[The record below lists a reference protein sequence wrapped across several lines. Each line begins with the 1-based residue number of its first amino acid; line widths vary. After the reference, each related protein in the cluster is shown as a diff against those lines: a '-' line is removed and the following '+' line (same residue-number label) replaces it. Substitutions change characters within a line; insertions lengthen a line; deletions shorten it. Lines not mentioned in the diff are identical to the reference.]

1 MNNRQPIPA
10 FLGIAAALVLAIICG
25 STTTLHAGV
34 ASFQGLGDLPGGE
47 FFSEAFG
54 ISGDGQVVV
63 GWSHSTSDHQAREAF
78 RWTATE
84 GMVGLNNPGADPAV
98 YSRAIAASHDG
109 SVIVG
114 RRDLAFLW
122 TAEDGMVF
130 LDDLT
135 PGDLNAFRANGVSAD
150 GSVIVGNALGDTP
163 MEAYRW
169 TAQSGAVG
177 LGFLAEA
184 KVMPDSSAAAVS
196 ADGLIVTGQGLSGP
210 PDVEAF
216 RWTLK
221 TGMVG
226 LGGLT
231 KLPLGF
237 SYALGFG
244 ISADGS
250 TIVGQARTV
259 EFEEAF
265 RWTAETGLESLDP
278 LHGTTFFSTARDA
291 SADGSIIVGLGEGFR
306 AMIWDEVH
314 GMRDLQDLL
323 ENEHGLDLSGWTLGT
338 VYGISD
344 DGTHLA
350 GNGINPKGDREAWL
364 ATLPRTNIPGQCDA
378 DVNGDGVTNVLDLID
393 LLLCFGLP
401 ATPGCETE
409 DVNEDG
415 TVNVLDL
422 IDLLLV
428 FGAMCP

>member
-1 MNNRQPIPA
+1 MSTLPCCLI
-10 FLGIAAALVLAIICG
+10 GLV
-25 STTTLHAGV
+25 TFGV
-34 ASFQGLGDLPGGE
+34 AGGGATFTPLGDLPGGE
-47 FFSEAFG
+47 FFSAAFG

-63 GWSHSTSDHQAREAF
+63 GWSDSTSDHQAREAF

-114 RRDLAFLW
+114 SRDFAFLW
-122 TAEDGMVF
+122 TAEGGMVF

-135 PGDLNAFRANGVSAD
+135 PGDLTPFTANGVSAD
-150 GSVIVGNALGDTP
+150 GSVIVGNAFSDTAT
-163 MEAYRW
+163 EAYRW

-177 LGFLAEA
+177 LGFLS
-184 KVMPDSSAAAVS
+184 KVILDSGAAAVS
-196 ADGLIVTGQGLSGP
+196 ADGLIVTGQSMSVP
-210 PDVEAF
+210 FDVEAI
-216 RWTLK
+216 RWTLE

-226 LGGLT
+226 LGVLT
-231 KLPLGF
+231 ELPLGAF
-237 SYALGFG
+237 YALGFG

-265 RWTAETGLESLDP
+265 HWTAETGLESLDP

-291 SADGSIIVGLGEGFR
+291 SADGSIIVGLGEGLR

-323 ENEHGLDLSGWTLGT
+323 ENEHGLDLSGWTLQI
-338 VYGISD
+338 VFGISD

-364 ATLPRTNIPGQCDA
+364 VTLPRTDIPGQCDA
-378 DVNGDGVTNVLDLID
+378 DVNGDGSVNVLDLID
-393 LLLCFGLP
+393 LLLCFGQP
-401 ATPGCETE
+401 AIPGCVGE
-409 DVNEDG
+409 DINNDG
-415 TVNVLDL
+415 TVDVLDL
-422 IDLLLV
+422 IDLLLA
-428 FGAMCP
+428 FGATSP

>member
-1 MNNRQPIPA
+1 MSTLPCWII
-10 FLGIAAALVLAIICG
+10 GLA
-25 STTTLHAGV
+25 TLGV
-34 ASFQGLGDLPGGE
+34 AGGGATFTPLGDLPGGE
-47 FFSEAFG
+47 FFSHAFG

-63 GWSHSTSDHQAREAF
+63 GWSDSTSGHQAREAF

-114 RRDLAFLW
+114 SRDLAFLW
-122 TAEDGMVF
+122 TAEGGMVF

-135 PGDLNAFRANGVSAD
+135 PGDLNAFAANGVSAD
-150 GSVIVGNALGDTP
+150 GSVLVGNAFRHTA

-177 LGFLAEA
+177 LGFLS
-184 KVMPDSSAAAVS
+184 KVISDSGAAAVS
-196 ADGLIVTGQGLSGP
+196 ADGLIVTGQSMSGP

-231 KLPLGF
+231 KLPPGF
-237 SYALGFG
+237 FYALGFG

-250 TIVGQARTV
+250 TIVGQAATV
-259 EFEEAF
+259 ECEEAF
-265 RWTAETGLESLDP
+265 RWTAETGLESIDP

-291 SADGSIIVGLGEGFR
+291 SADGSIIVGLGEGLR

-323 ENEHGLDLSGWTLGT
+323 ENEHGLDLPGWTLGT

-364 ATLPRTNIPGQCDA
+364 ATLPRTGIPGQCDA
-378 DVNGDGVTNVLDLID
+378 DVNGDGVTNVLDLIN

-401 ATPGCETE
+401 ANPPCETGQ
-409 DVNEDG
+409 DVNGDG

-422 IDLLLV
+422 IDLLLA
-428 FGAMCP
+428 FGTACP